1 MVNVTFDSTTA
12 GSVHASMDPETGK
25 LFRGTDIVCLEWMLD
40 IGFLKD
46 GIDSNYRR
54 ELPGK
59 MIMQGFYGYGGIT
72 ELGERNDNNWNTLKD
87 KLNSGESVRI
97 WFDDSPQALC
107 GMFQVCTLL
116 KDYDNPVYGMR
127 APKFSKDG
135 NKYYLANGWASFN
148 QRSLGNY
155 IEEQRLM
162 TAEEIRLY
170 AEYWDR
176 LVSENAPLRAVVS
189 GYPISVEEDF
199 YDSFLLKNLP
209 DEPVREATVIEKTI
223 HPARLGIHVS
233 WLEYRIQKMID
244 GGYITVIKEHKE
256 AMKRII
262 QRKQ

>member
-1 MVNVTFDSTTA
+1 
-12 GSVHASMDPETGK
+12 
-25 LFRGTDIVCLEWMLD
+25 
-40 IGFLKD
+40 
-46 GIDSNYRR
+46 
-54 ELPGK
+54 
-59 MIMQGFYGYGGIT
+59 
-72 ELGERNDNNWNTLKD
+72 
-87 KLNSGESVRI
+87 
-97 WFDDSPQALC
+97 
-107 GMFQVCTLL
+107 
-116 KDYDNPVYGMR
+116 
-127 APKFSKDG
+127 
-135 NKYYLANGWASFN
+135 
-148 QRSLGNY
+148 
-155 IEEQRLM
+155 M

-170 AEYWDR
+170 AEYWER